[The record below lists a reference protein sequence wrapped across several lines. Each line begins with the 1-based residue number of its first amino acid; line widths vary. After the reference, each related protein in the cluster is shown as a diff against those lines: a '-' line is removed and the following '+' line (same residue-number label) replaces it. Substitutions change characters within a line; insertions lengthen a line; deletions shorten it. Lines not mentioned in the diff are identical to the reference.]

1 VNLQAEFH
9 LCHDVSMTFTKDK
22 KPKSQLRID
31 FDQFLIRVSFVAMTA
46 AVVYPPRLAEW
57 FFDAAWKRAG
67 RHARPTPEMRQSYR
81 WAVGEAHKRRNREA
95 RLQRRTPT

>member
-1 VNLQAEFH
+1 MNLQAEFL
-9 LCHDVSMTFTKDK
+9 LCHDVFMASEKTK

-31 FDQFLIRVSFVAMTA
+31 FDQFLIRVSFVAMTT

-57 FFDAAWKRAG
+57 FFEAALKRAG

-95 RLQRRTPT
+95 RLQRRTPS